1 MIMEP
6 LDNMA
11 VLAGIDRAALPW
23 LPKTAMHGAKTSH
36 LHIGDT
42 GQRFRRRHCAK

>member
-1 MIMEP
+1 MIMES

-36 LHIGDT
+36 LHISDT
-42 GQRFRRRHCAK
+42 SQRFRRRHCAK